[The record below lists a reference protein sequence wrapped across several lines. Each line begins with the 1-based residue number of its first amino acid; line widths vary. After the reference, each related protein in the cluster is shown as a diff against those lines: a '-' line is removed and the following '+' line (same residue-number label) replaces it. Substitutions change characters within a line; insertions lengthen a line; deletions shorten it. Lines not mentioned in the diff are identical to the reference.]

1 MGAGPT
7 DHKLRLLG
15 RRGPGPFVRYQT
27 LALRRKHASRC
38 PPSRPAIHPR
48 APRIPQTN
56 ARSGWCDVPSS
67 SSHATT
73 SATSVGSTTCTI
85 FPSGP
90 SEKIETTSA
99 WPPSYAQEHQHGLLP
114 MHRTVG
120 RTLSWLINKRRPAAQ
135 RAVNFEPLMGQF
147 WSRQPARLME
157 GEPRW
162 PDRRDLHG
170 EVTAASINHST
181 SQPHGLFSVSDY
193 TGDGCG
199 DRRLRKE
206 DAWTVVVFSWALL
219 EPLRPPL

>member
-1 MGAGPT
+1 MARCAGSRTERSALLSVAAPSQTADDCQVTRRLRVLVIMPSQAASSVSHARPTVSAYIASKSTRGSRSGKSTCWVGSSRGWAEPAQRPGEARRGVVGHAGQAGAGAG
-7 DHKLRLLG
+7 LR
-15 RRGPGPFVRYQT
+15 
-27 LALRRKHASRC
+27 
-38 PPSRPAIHPR
+38 
-48 APRIPQTN
+48 PQSC
-56 ARSGWCDVPSS
+56 R
-67 SSHATT
+67 
-73 SATSVGSTTCTI
+73 
-85 FPSGP
+85 
-90 SEKIETTSA
+90 
-99 WPPSYAQEHQHGLLP
+99 L
-114 MHRTVG
+114 
-120 RTLSWLINKRRPAAQ
+120 
-135 RAVNFEPLMGQF
+135 